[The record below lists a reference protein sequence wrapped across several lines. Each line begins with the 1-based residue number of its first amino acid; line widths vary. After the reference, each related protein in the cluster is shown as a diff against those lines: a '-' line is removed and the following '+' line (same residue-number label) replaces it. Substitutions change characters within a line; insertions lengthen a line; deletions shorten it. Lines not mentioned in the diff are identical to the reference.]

1 MVARLREGGGLDW
14 NDCLCLLCLPIEAC
28 KRRKCDAKEMRRTH
42 ACSVVANVVSSAKG
56 DLMNG
61 VVVEEQLEQVVKVN
75 CLYVKDVSQPPS

>member
-1 MVARLREGGGLDW
+1 
-14 NDCLCLLCLPIEAC
+14 
-28 KRRKCDAKEMRRTH
+28 MRRPH